1 MAKINSNALKAIR
14 NAFILPKQGNRPN
27 DYSNGTNPLF
37 NVNAGGS
44 DNPNKNMNSRQIP
57 ISPSRIR
64 QDPQGWREGIIES
77 ERSILPFRVKMQEIY
92 RDTLD
97 GDAHVNACVQKRR
110 NLTLLRQFALVD
122 KDGNIDDEW
131 TKYINKKWF
140 KDFISYVLDAKFF
153 GYSLISLG
161 NITSNDLK
169 ELTIVRRDNI
179 SPERKQVCSFPYD
192 PAGPSWEDADAAPWH
207 IWVST
212 PNEHGTTSCGFGLF
226 YPISLLSILNRNST
240 GFNADY
246 MEMFAAPYRA
256 LFLEDI
262 SNEIER
268 GRAEGA
274 MANQGNMGYGVF
286 GKNDKLEVLN
296 TSGGNGYKSYAD
308 FETRNE
314 KKQSKVL
321 LGHSDAIDSTPG
333 KLGAGSGGGK
343 NGGDH
348 SPAVQAML
356 EIQQADGEFIEP
368 IVNEELLT
376 RLRYHGIMIPDDL
389 TFCFLNGE
397 EETLIVAEQN
407 EQNKIITASVKDLIG
422 SNIKV
427 DPVWFEQRTGI
438 KVNETTPEINT
449 FE

>member
-1 MAKINSNALKAIR
+1 MSKINSKALQAIR

-37 NVNAGGS
+37 NVKAGGS
-44 DNPNKNMNSRQIP
+44 EDPNKNMNARQIP
-57 ISPSRIR
+57 ISPSRVR
-64 QDPQGWREGIIES
+64 QDPQGWREAIMES
-77 ERSILPFRVKMQEIY
+77 ERAILPYRVKMQEIF

-97 GDAHVNACVQKRR
+97 GDAHVTACVNKRR

-122 KDGNIDDEW
+122 ENGVPDEEW

-140 KDFISYVLDAKFF
+140 KDFMAYTIDAKLF

-161 NITSNDLK
+161 DIISNELK
-169 ELTIVRRDNI
+169 DLTIIRRDNI
-179 SPERKQVCSFPYD
+179 SPERKQVCSYPYD
-192 PAGPSWEDADAAPWH
+192 PAGPSWEDPNTAPWH

-212 PNEHGTTSCGFGLF
+212 PNEHGTTSCGYGLF
-226 YPISLLSILNRNST
+226 YPISLLSILARNSI

-256 LFLEDI
+256 LFMEDI
-262 SNEIER
+262 SNEVER
-268 GRAEGA
+268 GRAEQA
-274 MANQGNMGYGVF
+274 LSQQGSMGSGIF

-296 TSGGNGYKSYAD
+296 SSGGNGFKSYAD
-308 FETRNE
+308 FEMRIE

-368 IVNEELLT
+368 IVNEQLLT
-376 RLRYHGIMIPDDL
+376 RLRYHGIMIPENL
-389 TFCFLNGE
+389 TFAFLNSE
-397 EETLIVAEQN
+397 EDNTIIAQKN
-407 EQNKIITASVKDLIG
+407 EQNKVVTASVKDLIG
-422 SNIKV
+422 SNLSV
-427 DPVWFEQRTGI
+427 DPVWFFDQTGI
-438 KVNETTPEINT
+438 KVNEITPQVNT
-449 FE
+449 F